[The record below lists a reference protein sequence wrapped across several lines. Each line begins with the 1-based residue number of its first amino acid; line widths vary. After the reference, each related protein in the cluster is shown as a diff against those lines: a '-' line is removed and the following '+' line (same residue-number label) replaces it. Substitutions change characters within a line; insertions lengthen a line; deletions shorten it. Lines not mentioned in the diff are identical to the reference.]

1 MSPIRKVTSSEFN
14 GFPEAGFRFLRQLKR
29 HNDRDWFRE
38 HKTEYEQNVEQPMK
52 ALVFAVAAQCRAH
65 GLPLYVK
72 EKSPVMRVYRDIRF
86 SKDKSPFKT
95 HVSAELRR
103 SFSDSGCMV
112 YLHLSPAES
121 LVAAG
126 VWQPERP
133 VLHAW
138 REAISKEPA
147 RFEKMHAE
155 LARHGLKLSKEHSL
169 SNMPRGYQ
177 NYSDKSFSEWLKLNS
192 FVLSKRLDQSDCIT
206 PQLVQTIVDFAVA
219 AKPLFDFGWHVE
231 QTVKPEQHRAER

>member
-1 MSPIRKVTSSEFN
+1 
-14 GFPEAGFRFLRQLKR
+14 
-29 HNDRDWFRE
+29 
-38 HKTEYEQNVEQPMK
+38 
-52 ALVFAVAAQCRAH
+52 
-65 GLPLYVK
+65 
-72 EKSPVMRVYRDIRF
+72 
-86 SKDKSPFKT
+86 
-95 HVSAELRR
+95 
-103 SFSDSGCMV
+103 
-112 YLHLSPAES
+112 
-121 LVAAG
+121 
-126 VWQPERP
+126 
-133 VLHAW
+133 
-138 REAISKEPA
+138 
-147 RFEKMHAE
+147 MHAE